1 MASLPVGL
9 RARAAAASLNG
20 PEALAPRHDPRRRRG
35 GATRHLLMICSCGRN
50 EDGGGARTS
59 PRTIRVVV
67 AAAAPARSLS
77 MIRVAAATR
86 RRASLERVPKKD
98 PRCSGNAAA
107 RVARAGAKKGK
118 TARRPPI
125 RHGPT

>member
-1 MASLPVGL
+1 MMASLPVGL
-9 RARAAAASLNG
+9 RVRAAAASLNG
-20 PEALAPRHDPRRRRG
+20 PEALAPRRDPRRRRG
-35 GATRHLLMICSCGRN
+35 GATRYRLMICSCGRN
-50 EDGGGARTS
+50 EDGGGARAS
-59 PRTIRVVV
+59 PRTIRVV

-77 MIRVAAATR
+77 MIRVAAAT